1 MRLLGITRLSD
12 FKDESLSVEQQ
23 QQMQTDYA
31 KAHGH
36 TIVAFVDDTDIS
48 GDYGPFHP
56 KRSIADWLNNRQS
69 EYDGII
75 FRAINRVARN
85 AEQTLRL
92 IRWAEHRGKVLISIK
107 DGIDTT
113 TEAGRTMAKFMAIVA
128 EMELD
133 QIKSRAKDAHR
144 YITQVARRWP
154 GMQCPFGY
162 VPVKVDNGWKL
173 EPDPV
178 YAPILVQMADRFLDG
193 ESFGQIARWLNDEGI
208 PTSRNIARIRSGKE
222 PTKTRWTTD
231 TVSKILK
238 SPAMIGAIVTTE
250 VLERDDETNK
260 VTRRSDPKPLYD
272 DDGNLVL
279 RAEPIVSYDRWS
291 KIQARI
297 SSNPQVSKPHV
308 KASPL
313 LHIAYCGTSGDP
325 MYFSRVTY
333 PQYGRVNRY
342 YVCAKSSNR
351 SSVSA
356 AGRCDAKRFSAEL
369 LEEIIPEMVLDAVGS
384 VPHMTPDIKPAQE
397 YSSALAQVNDA
408 ITNLLEALEAGAFKG
423 RMDVFQTRMS
433 NLEARRDEL
442 AAKPS
447 RPEETTWVTTG
458 QTVSEY
464 FNGLAP
470 DAQWDYLRA
479 MHVRAFVDRE
489 GRPDSLPMPDP
500 TGRVVQVIDPDSELR
515 VTIHLGAMATLRE
528 LAARLQ

>member
-12 FKDESLSVEQQ
+12 YKDESLSVEQQ

-36 TIVAFVDDTDIS
+36 IIVAFVDDTDVS

-56 KRSIADWLNNRQS
+56 KRSIADWLNNRQV

-222 PTKTRWTTD
+222 PTKTRWATD

-279 RAEPIVSYDRWS
+279 RAEPIVSYDKWA
-291 KIQARI
+291 KIQAVLD
-297 SSNPQVSKPHV
+297 SNPPKATRHV
-308 KASPL
+308 NGSPL
-313 LHIAYCGTSGDP
+313 LKIAYCGISGDP
-325 MYFSRVTY
+325 MYFSRTTY
-333 PQYGRVNRY
+333 PRYGTVNRY
-342 YVCAKSSNR
+342 YACSKSSGR
-351 SSVSA
+351 DVSA
-356 AGRCDAKRFSAEL
+356 DERCPARRFSADL
-369 LEEIIPEMVLDAVGS
+369 LEEIIPEIVLDAVGS
-384 VPHMTPDIKPAQE
+384 VRHMMPHIEPAEE
-397 YSSALAQVNDA
+397 YSGALTQVNAA
-408 ITNLLEALEAGAFKG
+408 IENLLELAESGAFKG
-423 RMDVFQTRMS
+423 RSEVFQERMT

-442 AAKPS
+442 ASKPS
-447 RPEETTWVTTG
+447 KPEETTWTDTG
-458 QTVSEY
+458 QTVAEY
-464 FNGLAP
+464 FSGLAP
-470 DAQWDYLRA
+470 DERWDYLRA

-489 GRPDSLPMPDP
+489 GAPDILPMPDP
-500 TGRVVQVIDPDSELR
+500 AGRVVMAIDGEVR
-515 VTIHLGAMATLRE
+515 VTIHLGDMATLRE
-528 LAARLQ
+528 LASQLQ